1 MQWRRLKFFKNVKI
15 IDKCFNVIK
24 MWVECHQLWQ
34 SLSSSTDILQTCL
47 SSGLGSAW
55 NILHHYQVSGAGW
68 SIDQSHTNI
77 KSHLTNNIISDII
90 LSTPSLIS
98 TLSVHT
104 NNTCNNASTFTLTY
118 IWDVNLREANTLKKK
133 TLFFITLKACSQCN
147 NILIISA
154 GVHSAALQRSD
165 KCWKPLSQLP
175 LASNI

>member
-34 SLSSSTDILQTCL
+34 SLSSSTDILQTCD

-55 NILHHYQVSGAGW
+55 NILHHYQWVEQGGAV
-68 SIDQSHTNI
+68 ISHI
-77 KSHLTNNIISDII
+77 QISNHTSPTI
-90 LSTPSLIS
+90 LSVIS
-98 TLSVHT
+98 SNQHHHWYQHYQFKQHMQQCINFHSYLYLGQC
-104 NNTCNNASTFTLTY
+104 TCLWSKY
-118 IWDVNLREANTLKKK
+118 LKK
-133 TLFFITLKACSQCN
+133 LFFITLKACSQCN